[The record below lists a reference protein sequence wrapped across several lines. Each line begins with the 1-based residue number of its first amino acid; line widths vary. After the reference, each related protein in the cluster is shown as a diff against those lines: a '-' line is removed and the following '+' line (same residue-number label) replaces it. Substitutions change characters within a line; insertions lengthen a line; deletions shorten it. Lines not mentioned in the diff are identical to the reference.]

1 MIRRPVRFNGVAA
14 RLPVRQAGRPAL
26 IPTPKE
32 FIPRDPAYSE
42 QELNDLKG
50 LIMQLSMKVE
60 MMQGFFKIFE
70 SVKQGKRGDDGD
82 TGNDG
87 HTPTREELYALI
99 EPLIPHVED
108 GHTPT
113 QDEIEAVVRKY
124 IIQPK
129 DGKTPGAE
137 EIAQALLGSKRLAK
151 YINDRVQTQADAKL
165 AEIKKEEPDEE
176 TMMQKI
182 VAGLE
187 KRGFSMPDIK
197 KIETRFSEIRNQIAS
212 APYNPPP
219 GSKRGGGDTVV
230 AGTGVTITNTRNGN
244 KQITATGVVATWR
257 TPPETPD
264 GVITIFTVTAEPATV
279 VSDGTTLFAGQG
291 YSYAALQ
298 ITFVNPPAL
307 YVRYQT

>member
-1 MIRRPVRFNGVAA
+1 MIRRPVRFNGVMA
-14 RLPVRQAGRPAL
+14 RKPLPTLAR
-26 IPTPKE
+26 E
-32 FIPRDPAYSE
+32 FFADPASAE
-42 QELNDLKG
+42 RDKAFADDVRTQIRDLKEM
-50 LIMQLSMKVE
+50 LAQLSVRIDT
-60 MMQGFFKIFE
+60 MQGFGGMFQMM
-70 SVKQGKRGDDGD
+70 KQGKPGRDGD
-82 TGNDG
+82 KGDDG
-87 HTPTREELYALI
+87 HTPTSQELYTLI

-151 YINDRVQTQADAKL
+151 YINEQVKVQTETTL
-165 AEIKKEEPDEE
+165 AEVGKQEQGEE
-176 TMMQKI
+176 TMIEKI
-182 VAGLE
+182 AAELE
-187 KRGFSMPDIK
+187 KRGYSMPDIK
-197 KIETRFSEIRNQIAS
+197 KIENRFAEIRNQIS

-244 KQITATGVVATWR
+244 KQITATGTVATWR

-264 GVITIFTVTAEPATV
+264 GVIVVFTVTAEPATV
-279 VSDGTTLFAGQG
+279 VADGVTLFAGQG
-291 YSYAALQ
+291 YSYAAFQ